1 VAQQNNVAHSFS
13 DSVDVLVPPVPST
26 PQSLHVSQA
35 GPNLQVSWAAPATG
49 LSSLLRSTITATP
62 PTGSPVT
69 LVVPANATSG
79 VLLNVQ
85 PSTTYSV
92 RVTSTSYTG
101 TGPAASESF
110 TTEPPTIA
118 PGAPPSVSAAWTSI
132 DSPASLRA
140 SWGAPAPGNSP
151 LDSFEIRALPV
162 NSGTTSPL
170 DAVVPSSTFAYTF
183 GADNAVSWQVAV
195 RAHNAAGWGPW
206 STSAAVPAL
215 D

>member
-1 VAQQNNVAHSFS
+1 
-13 DSVDVLVPPVPST
+13 
-26 PQSLHVSQA
+26 VSQA
-35 GPNLQVSWAAPATG
+35 GPNLQVSWAAPETG
-49 LSSLLRSTITATP
+49 LSSLLHSTITATP

-69 LVVPANATSG
+69 LVVPGNATSG

-92 RVTSTSYTG
+92 TVTSTSYTG

-132 DSPASLRA
+132 DSPASLSA
-140 SWGAPAPGNSP
+140 SWGAPDPGNSP
-151 LDSFEIRALPV
+151 IDSFEIQALPV
-162 NSGTTSPL
+162 PTGATSPL
-170 DAVVPSSTFAYTF
+170 DAVISSPASGYTFAT
-183 GADNAVSWQVAV
+183 ADNAVGWQVAV

-206 STSAAVPAL
+206 STSVTVPAL